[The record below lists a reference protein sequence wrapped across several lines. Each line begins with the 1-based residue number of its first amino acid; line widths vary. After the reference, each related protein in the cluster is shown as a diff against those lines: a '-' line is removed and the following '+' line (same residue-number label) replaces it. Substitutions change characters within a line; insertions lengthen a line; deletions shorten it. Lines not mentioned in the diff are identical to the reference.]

1 MQSDRQPKVV
11 PVVRVARMF
20 RGFCPCCGRYNHE
33 DEATMYDA
41 ISSKTAAKGKCVRC
55 EAEVELSL

>member
-1 MQSDRQPKVV
+1 MQSDPKVT

-20 RGFCPCCGRYNHE
+20 RWFCPCCGRYNHE
-33 DEATMYDA
+33 EEFTLYDA
-41 ISSKTAAKGKCVRC
+41 VSSQKPAIGKCVRC